1 MKNKVALIT
10 FARFPSEMAYG
21 VHLVQIANSFR
32 ENNYGV
38 NIYYPRTYNSK
49 TIYTNPKDYYRVTND
64 IEFIEVN
71 NIDITSFR
79 IYDLMPNLIKKTLY
93 SINTFIWAKRVSKNL
108 NEETYL
114 WSTNPNLVLSLKKF
128 FKACFYEKHG
138 EAKFIQK
145 FSLSRLKKDKNVV
158 LVGIT
163 KKSVDDMAN
172 GVNKPIY
179 LPLGVNNKI
188 FFPSNTSN
196 NSLTIGYVGLLETHG
211 IDKGVL
217 DACKEI
223 VKINTIS
230 PTKTVIVGGPV
241 SKLNEIKSF
250 VDDNNQGDNFEIL
263 DFIPHE
269 MVPSIVSSFDIGI
282 VPYPNDKHFNLYA
295 SPMKI
300 FELAAC
306 GIPVLASNIQGH
318 LELEELNL
326 GIVYFQHDNL
336 DDFKNELEKL
346 IKDKNLRKYL
356 RNKSLEN
363 IDKLSFV
370 NRTKAMLASACGST
384 G

>member
-21 VHLVQIANSFR
+21 VHLIQIANSFH

-49 TIYTNPKDYYRVTND
+49 TIYTNPKDYYGVTND
-64 IEFIEVN
+64 IKFIEVN

-79 IYDLMPNLIKKTLY
+79 IYDLMPNLIKKILY

-188 FFPSNTSN
+188 FFPNNTSN
-196 NSLTIGYVGLLETHG
+196 KNLTIGYVGLLETHG

-223 VKINTIS
+223 VKINAIS
-230 PTKTVIVGGPV
+230 PTKTVIVGGPL

-250 VDDNNQGDNFEIL
+250 VDDNNQWDNFEIL
-263 DFIPHE
+263 DFVPHE

-363 IDKLSFV
+363 IDKLSFI

>member
-21 VHLVQIANSFR
+21 VHLVQIANSFH

-49 TIYTNPKDYYRVTND
+49 TIYTNPKDYYGVTND
-64 IEFIEVN
+64 IKFIEVN

-79 IYDLMPNLIKKTLY
+79 IYDLMPNLIKKILY

-188 FFPSNTSN
+188 FFPNNTSN
-196 NSLTIGYVGLLETHG
+196 KNLTIGYVGLLETHG

-223 VKINTIS
+223 VKINAIS
-230 PTKTVIVGGPV
+230 PTKTVIVGGPT

-263 DFIPHE
+263 DFVPHE

-363 IDKLSFV
+363 IDKLSFI

>member
-49 TIYTNPKDYYRVTND
+49 TIYTNPKDYYGVTND
-64 IEFIEVN
+64 IKFIEVN

-196 NSLTIGYVGLLETHG
+196 NNLTIGYVGLLETHG

-363 IDKLSFV
+363 IDKLSFI

>member
-21 VHLVQIANSFR
+21 VHLVQIANSFH

-49 TIYTNPKDYYRVTND
+49 TIYTNPKDYYGVTND
-64 IEFIEVN
+64 IKFIEVN

-188 FFPSNTSN
+188 FFPNNTSN
-196 NSLTIGYVGLLETHG
+196 NNFTIGYVGLLETHG

-223 VKINTIS
+223 VKINEIS
-230 PTKTVIVGGPV
+230 PTKTVIVGGPT

-263 DFIPHE
+263 DFVPHE

-363 IDKLSFV
+363 IDKLSFI

>member
-263 DFIPHE
+263 DFVPHE

-363 IDKLSFV
+363 IDKLSFI

>member
-1 MKNKVALIT
+1 MKNEVALIT

-21 VHLVQIANSFR
+21 IHLVQIANSFV
-32 ENNYGV
+32 ENNYEV
-38 NIYYPRTYNSK
+38 NIYYPKTYNSK
-49 TIYTNPKDYYRVTND
+49 TIYTNPKDYYGVTND

-93 SINTFIWAKRVSKNL
+93 SINTFIWAKRVSRNL

-114 WSTNPNLVLSLKKF
+114 WSTNPNIVLSLKKF

-145 FSLSRLKKDKNVV
+145 YSLSRLKKDKNVV

-163 KKSVDDMAN
+163 KKSVSDMTN
-172 GVNKPIY
+172 SVNKPIY

-188 FFPSNTSN
+188 FSPSTTDNKD
-196 NSLTIGYVGLLETHG
+196 LTIGYVGLLETHG

-223 VKINTIS
+223 VKINASS
-230 PTKTVIVGGPV
+230 PTKTVIVGGPD
-241 SKLNEIKSF
+241 SKLKEIKSF
-250 VDDNNQGDNFEIL
+250 VDNSNQRDNFEIIN
-263 DFIPHE
+263 FVPHE
-269 MVPSIVSSFDIGI
+269 MVPGIVSSFDIGI

-318 LELEELNL
+318 LELGELNL

-336 DDFKNELEKL
+336 EDFKIKLEKL
-346 IKDKNLRKYL
+346 IKDKNLRKNL

-363 IDKLSFV
+363 IDKISFV
-370 NRTKAMLASACGST
+370 NRTKKMLASACGST

>member
-21 VHLVQIANSFR
+21 VHLVQIANSFC

-128 FKACFYEKHG
+128 FKTCFYEKHG

-196 NSLTIGYVGLLETHG
+196 NNLTIGYVGLLETHG

>member
-1 MKNKVALIT
+1 
-10 FARFPSEMAYG
+10 
-21 VHLVQIANSFR
+21 
-32 ENNYGV
+32 
-38 NIYYPRTYNSK
+38 
-49 TIYTNPKDYYRVTND
+49 
-64 IEFIEVN
+64 
-71 NIDITSFR
+71 
-79 IYDLMPNLIKKTLY
+79 MPNLIKKTLY

-188 FFPSNTSN
+188 FSPTTTN
-196 NSLTIGYVGLLETHG
+196 NKNLTIGYVGLLETHG

-223 VKINTIS
+223 VKINAIS
-230 PTKTVIVGGPV
+230 PTKTVIVGGPT
-241 SKLNEIKSF
+241 SKLSEIKSF
-250 VDDNNQGDNFEIL
+250 VDDNDQWDNFEIL
-263 DFIPHE
+263 DFVPHE

-336 DDFKNELEKL
+336 NDFKNELEKL

-363 IDKLSFV
+363 IDKLSFI
-370 NRTKAMLASACGST
+370 NRTKAMLAGACGST

>member
-1 MKNKVALIT
+1 M
-10 FARFPSEMAYG
+10 
-21 VHLVQIANSFR
+21 
-32 ENNYGV
+32 
-38 NIYYPRTYNSK
+38 
-49 TIYTNPKDYYRVTND
+49 
-64 IEFIEVN
+64 
-71 NIDITSFR
+71 
-79 IYDLMPNLIKKTLY
+79 
-93 SINTFIWAKRVSKNL
+93 
-108 NEETYL
+108 
-114 WSTNPNLVLSLKKF
+114 SLKKF

-188 FFPSNTSN
+188 FFPNNTSN
-196 NSLTIGYVGLLETHG
+196 KNLTIGYVGLLETHG

-223 VKINTIS
+223 VKINAIS

-250 VDDNNQGDNFEIL
+250 VDDNNQWDNFEIL
-263 DFIPHE
+263 DFVPHE

-363 IDKLSFV
+363 IDKLSFI

>member
-49 TIYTNPKDYYRVTND
+49 TIYTNPKDYYGVTND

-263 DFIPHE
+263 DFVPHE

>member
-49 TIYTNPKDYYRVTND
+49 TIYTNPKDYYGVTND

-196 NSLTIGYVGLLETHG
+196 NNLTIGYVGLLETHG

>member
-49 TIYTNPKDYYRVTND
+49 TIYTNPKDYYGVTND

>member
-21 VHLVQIANSFR
+21 VHLIQIANSFH

-49 TIYTNPKDYYRVTND
+49 TIYTNPKDYYGVTND
-64 IEFIEVN
+64 IKFIEVN

-79 IYDLMPNLIKKTLY
+79 IYDLMPNLIKKILY

-145 FSLSRLKKDKNVV
+145 FSLSRLKKDKSVV

-188 FFPSNTSN
+188 FFPNNTSN
-196 NSLTIGYVGLLETHG
+196 KNLTIGYVGLLETHG

-223 VKINTIS
+223 VKINAIS
-230 PTKTVIVGGPV
+230 PTKTVIVGGPT

-263 DFIPHE
+263 DFVPHE

-363 IDKLSFV
+363 IDKLSFI